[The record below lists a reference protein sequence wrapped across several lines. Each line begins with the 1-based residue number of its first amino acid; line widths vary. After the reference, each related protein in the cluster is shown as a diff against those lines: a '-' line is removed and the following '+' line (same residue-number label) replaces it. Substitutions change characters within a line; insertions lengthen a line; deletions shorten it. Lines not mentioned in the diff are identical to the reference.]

1 MIIDYMVT
9 FIYKFINRFYT
20 KASNVSC
27 NIIKPGIYKCSN
39 GEKEQILALFTFV
52 NSMHIEDLS
61 NEDVVYI
68 LKKFLSSLYIQ
79 DCRVSIYTSLE
90 PVDIEKYLSDL
101 NRKLQM
107 KLIELELDKANTK
120 LRSDVERI
128 LETKRKI
135 LKNIPPISIENI
147 VVLTCKTEREHI
159 ILDAIEKIPLT
170 LKSTF
175 GINTKPVTDISLA
188 SSIVNFCTTKTSTI

>member
-1 MIIDYMVT
+1 LIIDYIT
-9 FIYKFINRFYT
+9 TLIYKFINRFYT
-20 KASNVSC
+20 RASNVSC

-39 GEKEQILALFTFV
+39 GEKEQILALFTFA

-68 LKKFLSSLYIQ
+68 LRKLLNSLYIQ

-90 PVDIEKYLSDL
+90 PVDIEKYLSEL

-128 LETKRKI
+128 IETKRKI
-135 LKNIPPISIENI
+135 LKNIPPISVENI
-147 VVLTCKTEREHI
+147 VALTCKTDKEY
-159 ILDAIEKIPLT
+159 ILLNAIEKIPST
-170 LKSTF
+170 LKSAF
-175 GINTKPVTDISLA
+175 GINTKPVINMFLA
-188 SSIVNFCTTKTSTI
+188 SSIANFCTTKTFTI